1 MDYRVI
7 IWQVKLRDYTEFTKE
22 HCAKNEPA
30 EPTNLVT
37 FTEEILNE
45 KLHFL
50 FVYVTDTCATTIEAH
65 GNVLIRVTKTQD
77 L

>member
-1 MDYRVI
+1 MDYRII

-30 EPTNLVT
+30 VPTNLVT

-50 FVYVTDTCATTIEAH
+50 FVYVTDTCATTIKTH
-65 GNVLIRVTKTQD
+65 CNVLTRVTKTQD